1 MMMDG
6 DNMIKVNYLPEKK
19 AINKLL
25 SYLFFFP
32 VLRQLIYLLLM
43 VLLTLFIFDKS
54 GQFVQTLA
62 FAGVLYY
69 VYHLWRV
76 LMNFRKAHRQ
86 YFSMITKNTFSMDR
100 NQFEITY
107 GYPMGESTH
116 RRALS
121 VVNKVIYS
129 DKSLVI
135 LSGSS
140 LFFVASGEYTEGS
153 FEEMIE
159 LFKSYPEIRLKKI

>member
-1 MMMDG
+1 
-6 DNMIKVNYLPEKK
+6 
-19 AINKLL
+19 
-25 SYLFFFP
+25 
-32 VLRQLIYLLLM
+32 
-43 VLLTLFIFDKS
+43 
-54 GQFVQTLA
+54 
-62 FAGVLYY
+62 
-69 VYHLWRV
+69 
-76 LMNFRKAHRQ
+76 
-86 YFSMITKNTFSMDR
+86 
-100 NQFEITY
+100 
-107 GYPMGESTH
+107 MGESTH

>member
-1 MMMDG
+1 MVK
-6 DNMIKVNYLPEKK
+6 INYLPEK
-19 AINKLL
+19 ATIRKLL
-25 SYLFFFP
+25 RYIFIFPILKQVLYL
-32 VLRQLIYLLLM
+32 VLMILLA
-43 VLLTLFIFDKS
+43 LLTKDKS

-62 FAGVLYY
+62 FAGILYY
-69 VYHLWRV
+69 MYHLWRV
-76 LMNFRKAHRQ
+76 SMNYRKAHRQ
-86 YFSMITKNTFSMDR
+86 YFSIITKNTFSMDS
-100 NQFEITY
+100 NQFEISY
-107 GYPMGESTH
+107 AYPMGESIH

-140 LFFVASGEYTEGS
+140 LFFVASGEYIEGS

-159 LFKSYPEIRLKKI
+159 IFKSYKNIKLKHI